1 MTDILS
7 HLQKYFDP
15 DELNEIKES
24 IENHVN
30 DRVSEGEI
38 LEDVLSMCTPTRIL
52 HCFLPELLDKRLNST
67 LKSCLYAHHRL
78 FITFFKTP
86 YYYPLGIFLSLL
98 TVWINSLFFIII
110 SLMIFAASSSV
121 FFSIWL
127 IPRFPEIHEKIAYIG
142 LIVIMLCAVELMLY
156 GLSRLLIKVNES
168 VLRWMINHLHE
179 RCRKESLE
187 DI

>member
-1 MTDILS
+1 MEDWLTDILS

-78 FITFFKTP
+78 FITFLKR
-86 YYYPLGIFLSLL
+86 
-98 TVWINSLFFIII
+98 
-110 SLMIFAASSSV
+110 
-121 FFSIWL
+121 L
-127 IPRFPEIHEKIAYIG
+127 ITIR
-142 LIVIMLCAVELMLY
+142 
-156 GLSRLLIKVNES
+156 
-168 VLRWMINHLHE
+168 
-179 RCRKESLE
+179 
-187 DI
+187 